1 MDAPTGISPCPQANL
16 ARQDTMPPIFSL
28 VYNSSRHDSP
38 TVERF
43 YDICKNNVNGDR
55 VTMHKVES
63 YEGKMFVTFIALAVL
78 GRLKSKLA
86 EHRQGNNTLGR
97 LLFRMSTLSKVAFKG
112 RYKHIYSTPLQ
123 AIIDKFGL
131 DLPVK

>member
-1 MDAPTGISPCPQANL
+1 
-16 ARQDTMPPIFSL
+16 MPPIFSL